1 MKQNN
6 QAQICRKIGII
17 IGSLLNICVTL
28 VLALVKAV
36 SSEAKNVSKGFD
48 EAEDVKFVEET
59 KPVEEIKENDEV
71 DIDAEIERLIALK
84 QAKKTN
90 KED

>member
-1 MKQNN
+1 MEQNN

-48 EAEDVKFVEET
+48 EAEDVKS
-59 KPVEEIKENDEV
+59 VEEIKENDEV
-71 DIDAEIERLIALK
+71 DIDAEIERLMALK
-84 QAKKTN
+84 QVKEIN

>member
-6 QAQICRKIGII
+6 QAEICRKIGII

-48 EAEDVKFVEET
+48 EAEEVTSENTKSVET
-59 KPVEEIKENDEV
+59 ENEV
-71 DIDAEIERLIALK
+71 NNIDAEIERLMALK
-84 QAKKTN
+84 QAKESN
-90 KED
+90 NN

>member
-6 QAQICRKIGII
+6 QAEICRKIGII

-48 EAEDVKFVEET
+48 EAEEVTSENTKSIET
-59 KPVEEIKENDEV
+59 ENEV
-71 DIDAEIERLIALK
+71 NDIDAEIERLMALK
-84 QAKKTN
+84 QAKESN
-90 KED
+90 NN

>member
-6 QAQICRKIGII
+6 QAEICRKIGII

-48 EAEDVKFVEET
+48 EAEEVTSENTKSVET
-59 KPVEEIKENDEV
+59 ENEV
-71 DIDAEIERLIALK
+71 NDIDAEIERLIALK
-84 QAKKTN
+84 QAKESN
-90 KED
+90 KG

>member
-6 QAQICRKIGII
+6 QAEICRKIGII

-48 EAEDVKFVEET
+48 EAEEATSENTKSVET
-59 KPVEEIKENDEV
+59 ENEV
-71 DIDAEIERLIALK
+71 NDIDAEIERLMALK
-84 QAKKTN
+84 QAKEIN
-90 KED
+90 NN

>member
-1 MKQNN
+1 MEQNN
-6 QAQICRKIGII
+6 QAEICRKIGII

-48 EAEDVKFVEET
+48 EAEDVKSVEE
-59 KPVEEIKENDEV
+59 VKENDEV
-71 DIDAEIERLIALK
+71 DIDAEIERLMALK
-84 QAKKTN
+84 QAKEIN
-90 KED
+90 KEN

>member
-1 MKQNN
+1 MEQNN

-48 EAEDVKFVEET
+48 EAEEVKSVEET
-59 KPVEEIKENDEV
+59 KIVEEVKDDEV
-71 DIDAEIERLIALK
+71 DIDAEIERLMALK
-84 QAKKTN
+84 QAKETN
-90 KED
+90 KEN

>member
-6 QAQICRKIGII
+6 QAEICRKIGII
-17 IGSLLNICVTL
+17 IGSLLNVCVTL

-48 EAEDVKFVEET
+48 EAEEVTSENTKSVETEN
-59 KPVEEIKENDEV
+59 EIN
-71 DIDAEIERLIALK
+71 DIDAEIERLMALK
-84 QAKKTN
+84 QAKESN
-90 KED
+90 NN

>member
-6 QAQICRKIGII
+6 QAEICRKIGII

-48 EAEDVKFVEET
+48 EAEDVKSVEET
-59 KPVEEIKENDEV
+59 KIVEKVKDDEV
-71 DIDAEIERLIALK
+71 DIDAEIERLMVLK
-84 QAKKTN
+84 QAKESN
-90 KED
+90 KD

>member
-6 QAQICRKIGII
+6 QAEICRKIGII

-48 EAEDVKFVEET
+48 EAEEVEET
-59 KPVEEIKENDEV
+59 IETKNEKNTEGID
-71 DIDAEIERLIALK
+71 DIDAEIERLMALK
-84 QAKKTN
+84 QAKESN
-90 KED
+90 SN

>member
-6 QAQICRKIGII
+6 QAEICRKIGVI

-48 EAEDVKFVEET
+48 EAEEVTSENTKSVET
-59 KPVEEIKENDEV
+59 ENEV
-71 DIDAEIERLIALK
+71 NDIDAEIERLIALK
-84 QAKKTN
+84 QAKESN
-90 KED
+90 NN

>member
-6 QAQICRKIGII
+6 QAEICRKIGII

-48 EAEDVKFVEET
+48 EAEEVTSENTKSVET
-59 KPVEEIKENDEV
+59 KNEV
-71 DIDAEIERLIALK
+71 DDIDAEIERLMALK
-84 QAKKTN
+84 QAKGSN
-90 KED
+90 NN

>member
-1 MKQNN
+1 MEQNN

-48 EAEDVKFVEET
+48 EAEDVKSVEET
-59 KPVEEIKENDEV
+59 KIVKEVKDDEV

-84 QAKKTN
+84 QAKESN
-90 KED
+90 NN

>member
-1 MKQNN
+1 MEQNN

-28 VLALVKAV
+28 ILALVKAV

-48 EAEDVKFVEET
+48 EAEDVKSVEE
-59 KPVEEIKENDEV
+59 VKENDEV
-71 DIDAEIERLIALK
+71 DIDAEIERLMALK
-84 QAKKTN
+84 QAKETN

>member
-1 MKQNN
+1 MEQNN

-36 SSEAKNVSKGFD
+36 SSEAKNVSKGFE
-48 EAEDVKFVEET
+48 EAEEVKTEET
-59 KPVEEIKENDEV
+59 KIKEVEVKEDEI
-71 DIDAEIERLIALK
+71 DIDAEIERLMALK
-84 QAKKTN
+84 KAKTN
-90 KED
+90 KD

>member
-1 MKQNN
+1 MEQNN

-48 EAEDVKFVEET
+48 EAEDVKSVEET
-59 KPVEEIKENDEV
+59 KIVEEVKDDEI
-71 DIDAEIERLIALK
+71 DIDAEIEHLMSLK
-84 QAKKTN
+84 QAKEIN

>member
-1 MKQNN
+1 MEQNN

-48 EAEDVKFVEET
+48 EAEDVKSVEET
-59 KPVEEIKENDEV
+59 KIVEEVKDDEV
-71 DIDAEIERLIALK
+71 DINAEIERLMALK
-84 QAKKTN
+84 QAKEIN

>member
-6 QAQICRKIGII
+6 QAEICRKIGII
-17 IGSLLNICVTL
+17 VGSLLNICVTL

-48 EAEDVKFVEET
+48 EAEEVTSENTKSVET
-59 KPVEEIKENDEV
+59 ENEV
-71 DIDAEIERLIALK
+71 NDIDAEIERLMALK
-84 QAKKTN
+84 QAKESN

>member
-1 MKQNN
+1 MEQNN

-48 EAEDVKFVEET
+48 EAEEVTSENTKSVET
-59 KPVEEIKENDEV
+59 ENEV
-71 DIDAEIERLIALK
+71 NDIDAEIERLMALK
-84 QAKKTN
+84 QAKETN
-90 KED
+90 KD

>member
-1 MKQNN
+1 MEQNN

-48 EAEDVKFVEET
+48 EAEDVKSVEET
-59 KPVEEIKENDEV
+59 KIVEEVKDDEV
-71 DIDAEIERLIALK
+71 DIDAEIERLMALK
-84 QAKKTN
+84 QAKEIN
-90 KED
+90 KEG

>member
-1 MKQNN
+1 MKNNN
-6 QAQICRKIGII
+6 QAEICRKIGII

-48 EAEDVKFVEET
+48 EAEEVEKTIET
-59 KPVEEIKENDEV
+59 KNEKNTEGID
-71 DIDAEIERLIALK
+71 DIDAEIERLMALK
-84 QAKKTN
+84 QAKESN

>member
-1 MKQNN
+1 MEQNN

-48 EAEDVKFVEET
+48 EAEDVKSVEET
-59 KPVEEIKENDEV
+59 KPVEEVKDDEV
-71 DIDAEIERLIALK
+71 DIDAEIERLMALK
-84 QAKKTN
+84 QAKETN
-90 KED
+90 KEN

>member
-1 MKQNN
+1 MEQNN

-48 EAEDVKFVEET
+48 EAEDVKS
-59 KPVEEIKENDEV
+59 VEEIKIVEEVKDDEV
-71 DIDAEIERLIALK
+71 DIDAEIERLMALK
-84 QAKKTN
+84 QAKESN
-90 KED
+90 KD

>member
-1 MKQNN
+1 MEQNN
-6 QAQICRKIGII
+6 QAEICRKIGII

-48 EAEDVKFVEET
+48 EAEDVKSVEET
-59 KPVEEIKENDEV
+59 KIVEEVKDNEV
-71 DIDAEIERLIALK
+71 DIDAEIERLMALK

-90 KED
+90 KEN

>member
-6 QAQICRKIGII
+6 QAEICRKIGII

-36 SSEAKNVSKGFD
+36 SSEAKNVSKGFE
-48 EAEDVKFVEET
+48 EAEDVKSVEET
-59 KPVEEIKENDEV
+59 KPVEDTKDDEIN
-71 DIDAEIERLIALK
+71 IDAEIERLMALK
-84 QAKKTN
+84 QAKEIN

>member
-1 MKQNN
+1 MEQNN

-48 EAEDVKFVEET
+48 EAEDVKSVEET
-59 KPVEEIKENDEV
+59 KIVEEVKDDEV
-71 DIDAEIERLIALK
+71 DIDAEIERLMALK
-84 QAKKTN
+84 QAKEASK
-90 KED
+90 D

>member
-1 MKQNN
+1 MEQNN

-48 EAEDVKFVEET
+48 EAEEVISENTKSVETEN
-59 KPVEEIKENDEV
+59 EIN
-71 DIDAEIERLIALK
+71 DIDAEIERLMALK
-84 QAKKTN
+84 QAKESN
-90 KED
+90 NN

>member
-6 QAQICRKIGII
+6 QAEICRKIGII

-48 EAEDVKFVEET
+48 EAEEVTSENTKSVET
-59 KPVEEIKENDEV
+59 ENKAD
-71 DIDAEIERLIALK
+71 DIDAEIERLMALK
-84 QAKKTN
+84 QAKESN
-90 KED
+90 NN

>member
-6 QAQICRKIGII
+6 QAEICRKIGVI

-48 EAEDVKFVEET
+48 EAEEVTSENTKSVET
-59 KPVEEIKENDEV
+59 ENEV
-71 DIDAEIERLIALK
+71 NDIDAEIERLMALK
-84 QAKKTN
+84 QT
-90 KED
+90 KESNNN

>member
-6 QAQICRKIGII
+6 QAEICRKIGII

-48 EAEDVKFVEET
+48 EAEEVTSENTKSVET
-59 KPVEEIKENDEV
+59 ENEV
-71 DIDAEIERLIALK
+71 NDIDAEIERLMALK
-84 QAKKTN
+84 QT
-90 KED
+90 KESNNN

>member
-6 QAQICRKIGII
+6 QAEICRKIGII

-48 EAEDVKFVEET
+48 EAEEVTSENNKSVEA
-59 KPVEEIKENDEV
+59 ENEV
-71 DIDAEIERLIALK
+71 DDIDAEIERLMALK
-84 QAKKTN
+84 QAKESN

>member
-6 QAQICRKIGII
+6 QAEICRKIGII

-48 EAEDVKFVEET
+48 EAEDVKS
-59 KPVEEIKENDEV
+59 VEEIKENDEV
-71 DIDAEIERLIALK
+71 DIDAEIERLMALK
-84 QAKKTN
+84 QAKEIN

>member
-1 MKQNN
+1 MEQNN

-48 EAEDVKFVEET
+48 EAEDVKSVEET
-59 KPVEEIKENDEV
+59 KIVEEVKNDEV
-71 DIDAEIERLIALK
+71 DIDAEIERLMALK
-84 QAKKTN
+84 QAKEIN

>member
-1 MKQNN
+1 MEQNN

-48 EAEDVKFVEET
+48 EAEDVKSVEEN
-59 KPVEEIKENDEV
+59 KIVEEVKDDEV
-71 DIDAEIERLIALK
+71 DIDAEIERLMALK
-84 QAKKTN
+84 QAKEIN

>member
-6 QAQICRKIGII
+6 QAEICRKIGII

-48 EAEDVKFVEET
+48 EAEEVEET
-59 KPVEEIKENDEV
+59 IENKNEKNTESID
-71 DIDAEIERLIALK
+71 DIDAEIERLMALK
-84 QAKKTN
+84 QAKESN
-90 KED
+90 NN

>member
-1 MKQNN
+1 MEQNN

-48 EAEDVKFVEET
+48 EAEDVKSVEET
-59 KPVEEIKENDEV
+59 KIVEGVKDDEV
-71 DIDAEIERLIALK
+71 DIDAEIERLMALK
-84 QAKKTN
+84 QAKESN
-90 KED
+90 KD

>member
-6 QAQICRKIGII
+6 QAEICRKIGII
-17 IGSLLNICVTL
+17 VGSLLNICVTL

-48 EAEDVKFVEET
+48 EAEEVEGTIET
-59 KPVEEIKENDEV
+59 KNEKNTEGID
-71 DIDAEIERLIALK
+71 DIDTEIERLMALK
-84 QAKKTN
+84 QAKEPN
-90 KED
+90 NN

>member
-6 QAQICRKIGII
+6 QAEICRKIGII

-48 EAEDVKFVEET
+48 EAEEVTSENNKSVEA
-59 KPVEEIKENDEV
+59 ENEV
-71 DIDAEIERLIALK
+71 DDIDAEIERLMALK
-84 QAKKTN
+84 QAKESN
-90 KED
+90 NN

>member
-6 QAQICRKIGII
+6 QAEICRKIGII
-17 IGSLLNICVTL
+17 IGSLLNICVSL

-48 EAEDVKFVEET
+48 EAEEVTSENTKSVET
-59 KPVEEIKENDEV
+59 ENEV
-71 DIDAEIERLIALK
+71 NDIDAEIERLMALK
-84 QAKKTN
+84 QAKESN
-90 KED
+90 NN

>member
-1 MKQNN
+1 MEQNN

-48 EAEDVKFVEET
+48 EAEDVKSVEET
-59 KPVEEIKENDEV
+59 KPVEEIKDDEV
-71 DIDAEIERLIALK
+71 DIDAEIERLMALK
-84 QAKKTN
+84 QAKKSN
-90 KED
+90 KEN